1 MNGHGNDFMETCAM
15 RDDNH
20 KPALTTKRRRGNFQ
34 PIRLIESKESHQVS
48 MTFCLRFEI
57 V

>member
-1 MNGHGNDFMETCAM
+1 MNGRGNDFMETCAM

-20 KPALTTKRRRGNFQ
+20 KPALTTKRRRSNFQ
-34 PIRLIESKESHQVS
+34 PIRLIENKESHQVS
-48 MTFCLRFEI
+48 ITFCLRFDI